1 MPVDEAN
8 PEGKSRIEQMAAAC
22 IHRIYAQMDK
32 EPDYLQY
39 GARAGIA
46 ISWTACRCT
55 RLAIAE
61 LPSRINSISAL
72 VSSR

>member
-46 ISWTACRCT
+46 IGDEGAPPGNLMLTMVLEYVIT
-55 RLAIAE
+55 PPKEE
-61 LPSRINSISAL
+61 LN
-72 VSSR
+72 